1 GERPAQEL
9 ALDAHRPLGRD
20 PAGEAEPP
28 IEAGPDRVELPVRL
42 GILGRAGL
50 GEEPRHVHLRAQP
63 PEDRRPAVA
72 RDQRAQEPDRPRR
85 ELPREIRELALLDE
99 ALDQTLEVEAM
110 AGLDERGQAAALGPR
125 AGPRLVG
132 FGEEARAIVVVD
144 PAFRVEPIDEALDEG
159 DGPERAKARPVV
171 PGPDVD
177 DGGGDP
183 AALEE
188 RVAPVSDVEREEQRR
203 AGRPGAA

>member
-1 GERPAQEL
+1 SASSSISPLRNGVTSAGYVPFNVSIEAEDCPDDLRVQRGASNGAAGSGERPAQEL

-85 ELPREIRELALLDE
+85 ELPREIRELALLDRKS
-99 ALDQTLEVEAM
+99 
-110 AGLDERGQAAALGPR
+110 G
-125 AGPRLVG
+125 
-132 FGEEARAIVVVD
+132 
-144 PAFRVEPIDEALDEG
+144 
-159 DGPERAKARPVV
+159 
-171 PGPDVD
+171 
-177 DGGGDP
+177 
-183 AALEE
+183 
-188 RVAPVSDVEREEQRR
+188 
-203 AGRPGAA
+203 